1 MAGLLN
7 GDFKEFAQR
16 CADKC
21 SRHLG
26 NLLLQEVIRFTGS
39 QVGLRFPQKYSQT
52 FTGVTIHEQPTTL
65 EAGLLP
71 GRRHQ
76 LVMIQAA
83 GLVEPV
89 MLNLDREDAGVHE
102 FAPE

>member
-1 MAGLLN
+1 MTGWLN
-7 GDFKEFAQR
+7 SNFKEFAQR

-21 SRHLG
+21 SRHLS

-39 QVGLRFPQKYSQT
+39 QVGLCFPQKYSQT
-52 FTGVTIHEQPTTL
+52 FTGVAIHKQPTTL

-71 GRRHQ
+71 DRRQQ
-76 LVMIQAA
+76 LLLIEAA

-89 MLNLDREDAGVHE
+89 MLNLDREDAGVHG